1 MAKLL
6 VVDDEV
12 GIRELLS
19 EILTDEGHAVVSAG
33 NAEEA
38 RAAIA
43 AGSFDLILLDIWMPD
58 IDGITFLKELVSQHA
73 LNCPVI
79 MMSGH
84 ATIDTAVEATKFG
97 ATDFLE
103 KPISMKRLL
112 SSVSAALRAHS
123 MDEASPLIGDRPA
136 VKSKAAG
143 ARADIF
149 KASGVFLETL
159 PFSMPLRE
167 ARDRF
172 EKLYLMTLLE
182 EEGASMPRVAARSGL
197 ERTHLYRKLKQLDI
211 TIPAKAAKPR

>member
-19 EILTDEGHAVVSAG
+19 EILTDEGHAVVTAG

-43 AGSFDLILLDIWMPD
+43 KQSFDLVLLDIWMPD
-58 IDGITFLKELVSQHA
+58 TDGVTFLKELSAQHA
-73 LNCPVI
+73 INCPVI

-97 ATDFLE
+97 AADFLE

-112 SSVSAALRAHS
+112 SSVNAALQSRETEES
-123 MDEASPLIGDRPA
+123 GPMIGAKTPA
-136 VKSKAAG
+136 KPRVAPAKA
-143 ARADIF
+143 DVF
-149 KASGVFLETL
+149 KAGGALLETI
-159 PFSMPLRE
+159 PFTLPLRE

-172 EKLYLMTLLE
+172 ERLYLSVLLE
-182 EEGASMPRVAARSGL
+182 EEGGSMSRVAARAGL
-197 ERTHLYRKLKQLDI
+197 ERTHLYRKIKQLEGTAPDK
-211 TIPAKAAKPR
+211 TPKN